1 MNYKISSIIWKFGII
16 SLLTVMSNIQLIAE
30 DESNISGWFRT
41 DTDSHGTQIWFGAS
55 HPFGGLEIDSDIY
68 VVGATGEFD
77 IGPLFTLIKKED
89 SKDSLVVLPMI
100 GLTFDFEAMNIAT
113 FVPQFYTFSTI
124 GSIYFE
130 SWLMSFLN
138 SPFDGE
144 AGNQF
149 YTRNFLLYALGDVV
163 SIGPQLEVTLNLS
176 GKDGNGNELDSLAN
190 CAIGGKVHLKY
201 GKNNTLGLFLGSETK
216 EELREGNDG
225 IVGRLTFVRKW

>member
-1 MNYKISSIIWKFGII
+1 MNRKILSFIWKFGITF
-16 SLLTVMSNIQLIAE
+16 LLIAMSNIWLMAE

-41 DTDSHGTQIWFGAS
+41 DTDAHGTQIWFGAS
-55 HPFGGLEIDSDIY
+55 HPFGSLEIDSDIY

-77 IGPLFTLIKKED
+77 IGPLFTLVEKED
-89 SKDSLVVLPMI
+89 SKNSLIVLPMV
-100 GLTFDFEAMNIAT
+100 GLTFDFESMNVAT

-138 SPFDGE
+138 SPFDEE

-176 GKDGNGNELDSLAN
+176 GKDGNGNELDSLAS